1 MYYQLEGGMELEL
14 LIVKLDLHSQIDS
27 NQDRKKFQDL
37 DTMNKKHNLECTEML
52 NITRHFQALNL
63 LLIDKAIINFIQI
76 IFISNP
82 KFCIIT
88 NIKIHETVN

>member
-1 MYYQLEGGMELEL
+1 MELEHL
-14 LIVKLDLHSQIDS
+14 TVKLDLLSQIDS
-27 NQDRKKFQDL
+27 NQDRKKFQDPV
-37 DTMNKKHNLECTEML
+37 TMNKKHNLECMEML
-52 NITRHFQALNL
+52 NITRHFPALNR

-88 NIKIHETVN
+88 NIKTHETVN